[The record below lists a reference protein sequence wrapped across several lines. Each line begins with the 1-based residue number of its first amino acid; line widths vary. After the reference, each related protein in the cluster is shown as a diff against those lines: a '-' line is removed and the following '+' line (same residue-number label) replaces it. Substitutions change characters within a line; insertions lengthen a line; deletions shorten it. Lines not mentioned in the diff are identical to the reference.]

1 MLDEEV
7 SNKQKPNENKNEN
20 KIKKIY
26 SKKERKTNTQQRQQH
41 FFSTFKLCE
50 IINRAMVCVLYFVM
64 IKLKFIENQKGM
76 TTQPRDLN
84 FNNFSVTKKK
94 LRYDQAKEILTLFLL
109 LLLLWL
115 LLFFYRSTIKRSM
128 SSLYFI
134 SNEKMFKTTPKKTER
149 RNFLDLFK
157 LFVYACVLGQSALK
171 ITIQKISRIGVGH
184 TYMMVQLRLK
194 ESIQHKNNFGSC
206 FFFLIPL

>member
-26 SKKERKTNTQQRQQH
+26 SKKEKNKQAAEATT

-109 LLLLWL
+109 
-115 LLFFYRSTIKRSM
+115 
-128 SSLYFI
+128 
-134 SNEKMFKTTPKKTER
+134 
-149 RNFLDLFK
+149 
-157 LFVYACVLGQSALK
+157 
-171 ITIQKISRIGVGH
+171 
-184 TYMMVQLRLK
+184 
-194 ESIQHKNNFGSC
+194 
-206 FFFLIPL
+206 